1 MAGQFAPMQSGRRP
15 IGYSICGVSF
25 KPTMSQF
32 ARIVSEIF
40 NPLINPLITFFL
52 LVSAQPSPQPAQNLL
67 WMVLSALFASGLI
80 LGYIAYLKQL
90 KVIDSTDLII
100 REQRISPLTFAV
112 LSYAIGYAALLLCG
126 APVLVKGLMFC
137 YATNTLAVLLIT
149 RWWKISIHTTGI
161 AGPLVALLF
170 QFGPGM
176 LPLFMLIPLVGMARV
191 TMQRHTPL
199 QVIAGGLLGT
209 LMTAFQ
215 LYYYFVPA

>member
-1 MAGQFAPMQSGRRP
+1 MQFGGLP
-15 IGYSICGVSF
+15 IGYSIAGVCAA
-25 KPTMSQF
+25 PAIAMNQL
-32 ARIVSEIF
+32 ARLICEIF
-40 NPLINPLITFFL
+40 NPLTNPLIAFL
-52 LVSAQPSPQPAQNLL
+52 LLVMAQPSLHPAQNLL
-67 WMVLSALFASGLI
+67 WLLLSGLFSSGLI
-80 LGYIAYLKQL
+80 LVYIAYLKQI
-90 KVIDSTDLII
+90 KVIESTELII

-112 LSYAIGYAALLLCG
+112 LSYTIGYAALLLCG

-137 YATNTLAVLLIT
+137 YATNTLLVLLIT

-176 LPLFMLIPLVGMARV
+176 LPMFILIPLIGMARV
-191 TMQRHTPL
+191 TMQRHTPP

-215 LYYYFVPA
+215 LYYYF

>member
-1 MAGQFAPMQSGRRP
+1 MQFRGRP
-15 IGYSICGVSF
+15 IGYSISGVYAGIA
-25 KPTMSQF
+25 MNQL
-32 ARIVSEIF
+32 ARLICEIF
-40 NPLINPLITFFL
+40 NPLINPLVTFVL
-52 LVSAQPSPQPAQNLL
+52 LVMAQPSLYPAQNLL
-67 WMVLSALFASGLI
+67 WLLLSGLFSSGLI
-80 LGYIAYLKQL
+80 LGYISYLKQL

-112 LSYAIGYAALLLCG
+112 LSYAMGYAALLLCG
-126 APVLVKGLMFC
+126 APVLVRGLMFC
-137 YATNTLAVLLIT
+137 YATNTLVVLLIT

-176 LPLFMLIPLVGMARV
+176 LPMFMLIPLVGIARV

-209 LMTAFQ
+209 LMTTFQ
-215 LYYYFVPA
+215 LYYYF